1 MPGVGR
7 LEARI
12 TIEQTISHY
21 RLLTKIGAGGMGEVY
36 LAEDAQ
42 LQRRV
47 AFKLLPPTTVSDQQA
62 KKRLLREARAAAT
75 LDHPNICTV
84 YEVGEADGHSFI
96 AMQYIEGA
104 MLAEEIKKGALAWR
118 DALEV
123 AIQIADALAE
133 AHAHNVI
140 HRDIKPGNIM
150 LTSRQQV
157 KVLDFGLA
165 KVSHAP
171 QGVNTEAQTE
181 ELLSRSGVVMGTMPY
196 MSPEQLRGEVVD
208 ARTDIFSFGIVL
220 YEMLTGQQPFVRQSG
235 AEIVSAL
242 LTEEPTALST
252 YAPETPVEL
261 QRILRKCLEKDRER
275 RYQTMH
281 DVATDLHNL
290 QREHKVLASPAAPT
304 LVSKSSGHVSR
315 RTPGRWIL
323 VALTLLLLS
332 AVGVGLY
339 RWLVNKPARTVTS
352 LAVLPFANVSGDP
365 NTEYL
370 SDGLTESLI
379 DRLSQLPNVKVM
391 SRSSVFRYKGKQADA
406 QQAARAL
413 NVEAVLMGQV
423 TQHGDDLTIN
433 VELVRADDHS
443 RLWGGRYNR
452 KIADI
457 LTVQQDI
464 TREIS
469 ESLRQT
475 ITGEGQRQIARRN
488 TENPEAYQLYLRGR
502 YFWYKRTEE
511 GLRKSIEYYE
521 QAIKIDPN
529 YALAYVGLSDSY
541 GMTTSTASTFPP
553 SEAGL
558 KAKEAALRALE
569 LDDSLAEAH
578 VSLGRV
584 KMHFDWDWSTAE
596 REFKR
601 AIELNPTYAE
611 THHIYAHY
619 LMAMKRPAEAFA
631 ESKRYLELDPLSLAA
646 NYHFGWHYLYAGQ
659 YDEALAQLLRTA
671 EMDPNFVGTHL
682 YLGWVY
688 EQKRMY
694 AEAITTFHKSVEL
707 STSPLMLA
715 SLGHAY
721 AIAGRRGEAQ
731 KILVQLDNLS
741 KERYV
746 SAYDRA
752 AIYVGLGD
760 SEQALAW
767 LERAYQ
773 EHSQFMIYI
782 NTDPRFDSVRNK
794 ARFQELVRRLKLPPQ
809 GD

>member
-1 MPGVGR
+1 M
-7 LEARI
+7 
-12 TIEQTISHY
+12 EQTISHY
-21 RLLTKIGAGGMGEVY
+21 RLLRKLGAGGMGEVY
-36 LAEDAQ
+36 LAEDAK
-42 LQRRV
+42 LHRRV
-47 AFKLLPPTTVSDQQA
+47 AFKLLPPATISDQQA

-84 YEVGEADGHSFI
+84 YEVGEAEGHSFI

-104 MLAEEIKKGALAWR
+104 TLAEEIKKGALAWR
-118 DALEV
+118 DALDV
-123 AIQIADALAE
+123 AMQIADALAE
-133 AHAHNVI
+133 AHAHNII

-150 LTSRQQV
+150 LTPRRQV

-165 KVSHAP
+165 KLLNTP
-171 QGVNTEAQTE
+171 QGVNTEAETE
-181 ELLSRSGVVMGTMPY
+181 ELLSRSGMIMGTTPY
-196 MSPEQLRGEVVD
+196 MSPEQLRGEIVD

-220 YEMLTGQQPFVRQSG
+220 YEMLTGRQPFVRQSG
-235 AEIVSAL
+235 AETVSAL

-252 YAPETPVEL
+252 YAPETPEEL
-261 QRILRKCLEKDRER
+261 QRIVRKCLEKDGER
-275 RYQTMH
+275 RYQAMRE
-281 DVATDLHNL
+281 VATDLHNL
-290 QREHKVLASPAAPT
+290 HRDHQVLARATAPT
-304 LVSKSSGHVSR
+304 LVGTPKFYASR
-315 RTPGRWIL
+315 RSSARWIIAA
-323 VALTLLLLS
+323 VMLLLLS

-339 RWLVNKPARTVTS
+339 RWLVNRPARTVTS

-391 SRSSVFRYKGKQADA
+391 SRSSVFRYKGKEADA
-406 QQAARAL
+406 QQAARVL

-433 VELVRADDHS
+433 VELVRANDNS

-457 LTVQQDI
+457 LTVQQEI

-521 QAIKIDPN
+521 QAIKSDPN

-541 GMTTSTASTFPP
+541 GMTTVTADAFPP
-553 SEAGL
+553 SEAAL

-569 LDDSLAEAH
+569 LDDTLAEAH

-584 KMHFDWDWSTAE
+584 KMNFDWDWPAAE
-596 REFKR
+596 REFRR

-611 THHIYAHY
+611 AHHIYAHY

-631 ESKRYLELDPLSLAA
+631 ESERYLELDPLSLAA
-646 NYHFGWHYLYAGQ
+646 NNHLGWHYLYARQ
-659 YDEALAQLLRTA
+659 YDEALAQLLRTT
-671 EMDPNFVGTHL
+671 ELDPNFVGTLL

-688 EQKRMY
+688 EQKGMY
-694 AEAITTFHKSVEL
+694 AEAIVTFQKSVEL
-707 STSPLMLA
+707 STGPLMLA

-741 KERYV
+741 KQRYV

-752 AIYVGLGD
+752 AIYVGLGE

-773 EHSQFMIYI
+773 EHSQFMIYL
-782 NTDPRFDSVRNK
+782 NTDPRFDSLRNK
-794 ARFQELVRRLKLPPQ
+794 ARFQDFLRRLSFPSQ
-809 GD
+809 GN

>member
-1 MPGVGR
+1 
-7 LEARI
+7 
-12 TIEQTISHY
+12 
-21 RLLTKIGAGGMGEVY
+21 
-36 LAEDAQ
+36 
-42 LQRRV
+42 
-47 AFKLLPPTTVSDQQA
+47 
-62 KKRLLREARAAAT
+62 
-75 LDHPNICTV
+75 
-84 YEVGEADGHSFI
+84 
-96 AMQYIEGA
+96 
-104 MLAEEIKKGALAWR
+104 
-118 DALEV
+118 
-123 AIQIADALAE
+123 
-133 AHAHNVI
+133 
-140 HRDIKPGNIM
+140 M
-150 LTSRQQV
+150 LTPRNQV

-165 KVSHAP
+165 KVLHTS
-171 QGVNTEAQTE
+171 QGINREAETE
-181 ELLSRSGVVMGTMPY
+181 ELLSRSGMIVGTMPY

-220 YEMLTGQQPFVRQSG
+220 YEMLTGRQPFVRQSG
-235 AEIVSAL
+235 AETVSAL
-242 LTEEPTALST
+242 LAEEPIALST
-252 YAPETPVEL
+252 YAPETPEEL
-261 QRILRKCLEKDRER
+261 QRIVRKCLEKDGER
-275 RYQTMH
+275 RYQAMRE
-281 DVATDLHNL
+281 VANDLHNL
-290 QREHKVLASPAAPT
+290 QGEPNVLARSTADT
-304 LVSKSSGHVSR
+304 LVS
-315 RTPGRWIL
+315 TPHASLRSPARWIS
-323 VALTLLLLS
+323 VAVTLLLLS

-339 RWLVNKPARTVTS
+339 RWLVNRPPQTVTS

-391 SRSSVFRYKGKQADA
+391 SRSSVFRYKGKDADV

-413 NVEAVLMGQV
+413 NVEAVVMGQV
-423 TQHGDDLTIN
+423 TQQGDDLTIN
-433 VELVRADDHS
+433 VELVRANDNS
-443 RLWGGRYNR
+443 RLWGGQYNR

-457 LTVQQDI
+457 LNVQQDI

-502 YFWYKRTEE
+502 YFWYRRTEE

-521 QAIKIDPN
+521 QAIKNDPN

-569 LDDSLAEAH
+569 LDDTVSEAH

-584 KMHFDWDWSTAE
+584 KMNFEWDWPAAE
-596 REFKR
+596 REFRR

-611 THHIYAHY
+611 AHHMYAHY
-619 LMAMKRPAEAFA
+619 LMAMNRPAEALA
-631 ESKRYLELDPLSLAA
+631 ESKRYLELDPLTLAG
-646 NYHFGWHYLYAGQ
+646 NYHLGWHYLYARQ

-671 EMDPNFVGTHL
+671 EMDPNFVGTLL

-694 AEAITTFHKSVEL
+694 AEAIATFQKSIEL

-715 SLGHAY
+715 SLGHSY
-721 AIAGRRGEAQ
+721 AIAGKRGEAQ

-741 KERYV
+741 KQRYV

-752 AIYVGLGD
+752 AIYVGLGE
-760 SEQALAW
+760 SEQALAL
-767 LERAYQ
+767 LEKAYQ
-773 EHSQFMIYI
+773 EHSQFMIYL
-782 NTDPRFDSVRNK
+782 NTDPRFDSLRDN
-794 ARFQELVRRLKLPPQ
+794 ARFQDFFRRLRFPSQ

>member
-1 MPGVGR
+1 M
-7 LEARI
+7 L
-12 TIEQTISHY
+12 IEQTISHY
-21 RLLTKIGAGGMGEVY
+21 RLLRKLGAGGMGEVY
-36 LAEDAQ
+36 LAEDAE
-42 LQRRV
+42 LHRRV
-47 AFKLLPPTTVSDQQA
+47 AFKLLPPATISDQQA

-75 LDHPNICTV
+75 LDHPNICTI
-84 YEVGEADGHSFI
+84 YEVGEAEGHSFI

-104 MLAEEIKKGALAWR
+104 TLAEGIKKGALSWR
-118 DALEV
+118 DALDV

-133 AHAHNVI
+133 AHAHNII

-150 LTSRQQV
+150 LTPRNQV

-165 KVSHAP
+165 KVLHTS
-171 QGVNTEAQTE
+171 QGINREAETE
-181 ELLSRSGVVMGTMPY
+181 ELLSRSGMIVGTMPY
-196 MSPEQLRGEVVD
+196 MSPEQLRGEIVD

-220 YEMLTGQQPFVRQSG
+220 YEMLTGRQPFVRHSG

-242 LTEEPTALST
+242 LTEEPTPLST
-252 YAPETPVEL
+252 YAPETPDEL
-261 QRILRKCLEKDRER
+261 QRIVRKCLEKDVER
-275 RYQTMH
+275 RYQAMRE
-281 DVATDLHNL
+281 VATDLHNL
-290 QREHKVLASPAAPT
+290 RREHKVLAPSTAPTIMSTPHVYASGRSPA
-304 LVSKSSGHVSR
+304 
-315 RTPGRWIL
+315 RWIL
-323 VALTLLLLS
+323 VAVSLLLLS

-433 VELVRADDHS
+433 VELVRAKDNS
-443 RLWGGRYNR
+443 RLWGRSYNR

-469 ESLRQT
+469 ESLRQK
-475 ITGEGQRQIARRN
+475 ITGEGQRQIARRS

-502 YFWYKRTEE
+502 YFWEKRTEE

-521 QAIKIDPN
+521 QAIKSDPN

-541 GMTTSTASTFPP
+541 GMTTSTASTFMP
-553 SEAGL
+553 SEAAL

-569 LDDSLAEAH
+569 LDDALAEAH

-584 KMHFDWDWSTAE
+584 KMNFDWEWPAAE
-596 REFKR
+596 REFRR
-601 AIELNPTYAE
+601 AIELNPSYAE
-611 THHIYAHY
+611 AHHIYAHY

-646 NYHFGWHYLYAGQ
+646 NYHFGWHYLYARQ

-688 EQKRMY
+688 EQKGMY
-694 AEAITTFHKSVEL
+694 AEAIATFQKSIEL

-721 AIAGRRGEAQ
+721 AIAGRRSEAQ

-741 KERYV
+741 KQRYV

-752 AIYVGLGD
+752 IIYAGLGE

-773 EHSQFMIYI
+773 EHSQFMIYL
-782 NTDPRFDSVRNK
+782 NTDPRFDSLRNN
-794 ARFQELVRRLKLPPQ
+794 ARFQDLSQRLRLPSQ
-809 GD
+809 GE